1 MIQHYVIKFVG
12 DLRQVNGF
20 LPVLQFSSTKK
31 TDCHNMTEILLKAV
45 LNTINQTIYWNLDL
59 PMNLVPMWRLSMKCF
74 PQELQFSQCLKV
86 AVKIPRIPMNLQKND
101 HMLMIQICIVTIF
114 KAFVQFLQSW
124 KYRLLLLLRLLSYC
138 ILLFYISV
146 LFVHTANS
154 YIILR
159 IIFIIYFILYFSI
172 LFHLELWVES
182 SRL

>member
-86 AVKIPRIPMNLQKND
+86 AVKIPRIPMNLQKTWSYVND
-101 HMLMIQICIVTIF
+101 PNLYCYNFQGICPIF
-114 KAFVQFLQSW
+114 AKLKISTAFTLKTF
-124 KYRLLLLLRLLSYC
+124 
-138 ILLFYISV
+138 
-146 LFVHTANS
+146 
-154 YIILR
+154 IILH
-159 IIFIIYFILYFSI
+159 ITFLHICFICA
-172 LFHLELWVES
+172 HC
-182 SRL
+182 